1 MKRTITAAIAAA
13 TALSLAVVPAQAET
27 AAKPDLSSN
36 QQQCSSGSSNKDGEK
51 KESSSKISNEAAIEG
66 ALAGD
71 KTKIV
76 ESILK
81 DKKTADE
88 KGKALGPLASSFKSD
103 KSNGWKF
110 GTTFDILLG
119 TGIAALLLVIFNF
132 VKGGIKF

>member
-36 QQQCSSGSSNKDGEK
+36 QQQSNSGSSNKDGEK

-76 ESILK
+76 ESIVK
-81 DKKTADE
+81 DKDE
-88 KGKALGPLASSFKSD
+88 AGQKKALGPLASSFKSD
-103 KSNGWKF
+103 KSNDWKF

>member
-27 AAKPDLSSN
+27 PKKPELSAS
-36 QQQCSSGSSNKDGEK
+36 QQQGEK
-51 KESSSKISNEAAIEG
+51 KESSSKISNEDAIKE
-66 ALAGD
+66 ALAGN

-76 ESILK
+76 ESIVNGK
-81 DKKTADE
+81 DAEAD
-88 KGKALGPLASSFKSD
+88 KAKALGPLASSFKSD
-103 KSNGWKF
+103 KSNDWDF
-110 GTTFDILLG
+110 GTTFNILLG

>member
-27 AAKPDLSSN
+27 PKKPELSAS
-36 QQQCSSGSSNKDGEK
+36 QQQGEK
-51 KESSSKISNEAAIEG
+51 RESSSKISNEDAIKE
-66 ALAGD
+66 ALAGN

-76 ESILK
+76 ESIVNGK
-81 DKKTADE
+81 DTDAD
-88 KGKALGPLASSFKSD
+88 KAKALGPLASSFKSD
-103 KSNGWKF
+103 KSNDWDF
-110 GTTFDILLG
+110 GTTFNILLG

>member
-27 AAKPDLSSN
+27 PKKPELSAS
-36 QQQCSSGSSNKDGEK
+36 QQQGEK
-51 KESSSKISNEAAIEG
+51 KESSSKISNEDAIKE
-66 ALAGD
+66 ALAGN

-76 ESILK
+76 ESIVK
-81 DKKTADE
+81 DKDE
-88 KGKALGPLASSFKSD
+88 AGQKKALGPLASSFKSD
-103 KSNGWKF
+103 KSNDWDF
-110 GTTFDILLG
+110 GTTFNILLG

>member
-27 AAKPDLSSN
+27 PKKPELSAS
-36 QQQCSSGSSNKDGEK
+36 QQQGEK
-51 KESSSKISNEAAIEG
+51 KESSSKISNEDAIKE
-66 ALAGD
+66 ALAGN

-76 ESILK
+76 ESIVNGK
-81 DKKTADE
+81 DTEAD
-88 KGKALGPLASSFKSD
+88 KAKALGPLASSFKSD
-103 KSNGWKF
+103 KSNDWDF
-110 GTTFDILLG
+110 GTTFNILLG

>member
-27 AAKPDLSSN
+27 PKKPELSAS
-36 QQQCSSGSSNKDGEK
+36 QQQGEK
-51 KESSSKISNEAAIEG
+51 KESSSKISNEDAIKE

-71 KTKIV
+71 QTKIV

>member
-27 AAKPDLSSN
+27 PKKPELSAS
-36 QQQCSSGSSNKDGEK
+36 QQQGEK
-51 KESSSKISNEAAIEG
+51 KESSSKISNEDAIKE

-71 KTKIV
+71 QTKIV

-88 KGKALGPLASSFKSD
+88 KDKALRPLASSFKSD
-103 KSNGWKF
+103 KSNDWDF
-110 GTTFDILLG
+110 GTTFNILLG

>member
-27 AAKPDLSSN
+27 PKKPELSAS
-36 QQQCSSGSSNKDGEK
+36 QQQGEK
-51 KESSSKISNEAAIEG
+51 KESSSKISNEDAIDS
-66 ALAGD
+66 AIKGD

-76 ESILK
+76 ESIVK
-81 DKKTADE
+81 DKDE
-88 KGKALGPLASSFKSD
+88 AGQKKALGPLASSFKSD
-103 KSNGWKF
+103 KSNDWKF